1 MASGISHRQWFLWR
15 ADYADDASFEEAVQ
29 SELAQLQFMCDRL
42 GIAVVPSPVRD
53 KLDRADGRP
62 SEYFS
67 MGWAFQTAS
76 IPAVREA
83 ATEIAELEDA
93 LRTVPDDGEPEA
105 E

>member
-15 ADYADDASFEEAVQ
+15 ADYDDDASFEAAIQ
-29 SELAQLQFMCDRL
+29 SELVQLQFMCDRL
-42 GIAVVPSPVRD
+42 GIAVIPSPVRD

-67 MGWAFQTAS
+67 MGWGFQTAS

-83 ATEIAELEDA
+83 AAEIAELEDA
-93 LRTVPDDGEPEA
+93 LQVATEA